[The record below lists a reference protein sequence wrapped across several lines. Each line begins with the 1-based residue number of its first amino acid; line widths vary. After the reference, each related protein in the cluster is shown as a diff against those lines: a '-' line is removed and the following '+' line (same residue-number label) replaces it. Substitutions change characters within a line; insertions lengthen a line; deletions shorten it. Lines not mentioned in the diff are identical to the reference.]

1 MEIRVAVFRG
11 ALGGWEWEQVNEQ
24 GEVVAESPYQF
35 DSQAECMQDARAH
48 AAPGTDPY
56 AADSVVPG
64 L

>member
-35 DSQAECMQDARAH
+35 DSQAECVEDARAH
-48 AAPGTDPY
+48 AAPETHPGTTD
-56 AADSVVPG
+56 
-64 L
+64 